1 MSFTTE
7 RPAVLFLGEAAQ
19 RLRCSPATI
28 RRGLRAG
35 TFPVAPIPGIDRKL
49 RFSAADIEALAA
61 GRFGGVSLSRRR
73 AS

>member
-1 MSFTTE
+1 MTARAE

-28 RRGLRAG
+28 RRRLRDG
-35 TFPVAPIPGIDRKL
+35 MFPVAPIPSIDRKL
-49 RFSAADIEALAA
+49 RFPAADIEALAA